1 MTTTAHRHVAA
12 WVDHEPVDEAEVDA
26 ALARLRSGPRAA
38 LLPVAGSAEGRQLR
52 RWVTQTVVTTRLLER
67 EAARVGPLRA
77 TSLAEIA
84 PDRMA
89 ALQLGGVV
97 ANVLAEF
104 AAARAVFAHVTSGC
118 NVSPDQAKAYHRRN
132 PDQFADAHGVEHPL
146 DAMKDM
152 NAVDTVDA
160 VAAAITSMLLAASR
174 RRYFINWLGVRSAE
188 SIHLEPGYEH
198 PGDPRQ
204 PDATHRH

>member
-1 MTTTAHRHVAA
+1 MTTATAHRHLAA
-12 WVDHEPVDEAEVDA
+12 MVDDEPVGETEVDA

-38 LLPVAGSAEGRQLR
+38 LLPLADSAQGRQLR
-52 RWVTQTVVTTRLLER
+52 RWVTQTVVTTRLLEQ

-89 ALQLGGVV
+89 ALQLGGVI
-97 ANVLAEF
+97 AGVLAQS
-104 AAARAVFAHVTSGC
+104 ATARAVFAHVTAGC
-118 NVSPDQAKAYHRRN
+118 DVSPDQVKAYRRNN
-132 PDQFADAHGVEHPL
+132 PDQFTDAHGVEHLL
-146 DAMKDM
+146 DAMDAM
-152 NAVDTVDA
+152 DT
-160 VAAAITSMLLAASR
+160 VAAAITSMLLAAAR